1 MKYIYEPSRVK
12 LHRIVDGDTM
22 ELEIDLGFRTR
33 ARQMFRLNGVDTPEI
48 WRPKSQ
54 AELELGREA
63 RDFVEDVLLYMP
75 FRLISIGKDP
85 GIYGRWVCDIEV
97 ETDTGYLMLADLIK
111 AKELTKADVREE
123 EK

>member
-1 MKYIYEPSRVK
+1 MKYIYEPSQVK
-12 LHRIVDGDTM
+12 LHRIIDGDTM

-48 WRPKSQ
+48 WRPKSD
-54 AELELGREA
+54 AELDLGRKA
-63 RDFVEDVLLYMP
+63 RDFVEDILLNIP

-97 ETDTGYLMLADLIK
+97 EIEGSFLLLADMIR
-111 AKELTKADVREE
+111 AEELTKGDV
-123 EK
+123 K